1 MSKKKE
7 TIATSSLLWLLKQV
21 IFLLEIID
29 VGKFVCHFTLTEW
42 LFFPTFTDKG
52 DLLNALEKKKKKKE
66 KGEEDKYLKIKKKSR
81 WFFMWFF

>member
-52 DLLNALEKKKKKKE
+52 DLLNAQEKKKKKE